1 MTPEEKELLN
11 KTYKLAEENN
21 GILKSMRLSNRVS
34 TVFRFAYWFIIIA
47 LSFGAYY
54 FIQPYMNFLTE
65 TINSVSGQG
74 GGSILNNNTNPLNN
88 LQDLLK

>member
-11 KTYKLAEENN
+11 KTYQLVEENN

-47 LSFGAYY
+47 ISFGAYY
-54 FIQPYMNFLTE
+54 FIQPYLNFMTDTLG
-65 TINSVSGQG
+65 SVTGQG
-74 GGSILNNNTNPLNN
+74 KNTILNNTTNPLNN

>member
-11 KTYKLAEENN
+11 KTYKLVEENN